1 MPDKPLKKE
10 NSNIPSQEDRI
21 DDTVLMRRV
30 ADRDELALETLM
42 SYWKRPVFSLAM
54 RILGNEAT
62 AEEVSQDVF
71 FKVWKN
77 AHVFTEKR
85 GAFSSWVLTMTHHSS
100 IDALRRAKSR
110 GSRVTQALDDVLSAV
125 IPLPEKG
132 ISTWQSMRLA
142 EAMET
147 LPEKQKKVVELAY
160 FEGQTRE
167 AMAKILK
174 EPVGTVKTR
183 LRDAIQKLSSV
194 FSDPETEMKSIADFE
209 A

>member
-1 MPDKPLKKE
+1 MRQTPD
-10 NSNIPSQEDRI
+10 IPSQEDRV
-21 DDTVLMRRV
+21 DDAILMKRV
-30 ADRDELALETLM
+30 VDGDELAFETLV

-77 AHVFTEKR
+77 AAVFAEKR
-85 GAFSSWVLTMTHHSS
+85 GAFSSWVLTMTHHAS
-100 IDALRRAKSR
+100 IDALRRAQSR
-110 GSRVTQALDDVLSAV
+110 GSRVTQALDDVLSATV
-125 IPLPEKG
+125 PLPEKG
-132 ISTWQSMRLA
+132 LSPWQTMRLA
-142 EAMET
+142 EALDS
-147 LPEKQKKVVELAY
+147 LPEKQKRVVELAY

-167 AMAKILK
+167 AMAEILS

-183 LRDAIQKLSSV
+183 LRDAIQKLSKV
-194 FSDPETEMKSIADFE
+194 FTDPESELKSMGDFT